1 MKQKKNIFVQIWYV
15 AYPLLFYYAVAL
27 ITMSLC
33 QWLLGSDD
41 EHFVMCQLASTVI
54 TIPFMMPFY
63 RSANYFDFSV
73 VKSSDDQA
81 KKKSSLPEGCIKN
94 IIFSVIIV
102 LCISFALNNLISM
115 TPLVEWSKGYQ
126 QANAEFYGSTL
137 GLEILSSAIC
147 TPILEEMVF
156 RGILFGR
163 IRGMMAKI
171 PAVLVSALIFAALH
185 FNIVQFIYAFL
196 LGIVLALLM
205 EKAGHVYAAVAGHM
219 AANLLAVLR
228 TELGLFPNMTDKSI
242 GAWVISVLVLV
253 VGIVVLYWHLQKEKE
268 A

>member
-1 MKQKKNIFVQIWYV
+1 M
-15 AYPLLFYYAVAL
+15 
-27 ITMSLC
+27 
-33 QWLLGSDD
+33 
-41 EHFVMCQLASTVI
+41 
-54 TIPFMMPFY
+54 
-63 RSANYFDFSV
+63 
-73 VKSSDDQA
+73 
-81 KKKSSLPEGCIKN
+81 
-94 IIFSVIIV
+94 
-102 LCISFALNNLISM
+102 
-115 TPLVEWSKGYQ
+115 
-126 QANAEFYGSTL
+126 

-242 GAWVISVLVLV
+242 GAWVISVFVLV